1 MQEVIKKL
9 KALRSRRIFIQF
21 PEGLKLKIQEIVE
34 TLEKE
39 GFECIICLE
48 KTFGACDI
56 RAEEAKRLGCDTILH
71 IGHTGLGINTDI
83 PVIYW
88 EYFLDVDPIPT
99 LEKEFGKL
107 EKYERIGLVTSV
119 QFVKVLEKVKAYL
132 EKRGKK
138 VLVSEN
144 LSYPG
149 QILGCKL
156 EAATA
161 LESEVDCF
169 LCISAGKF
177 YSLGLALQTERPV
190 LSLDLEKGYIEELE
204 KMKDKIRKIEAWNK
218 SQLENAKRVG
228 ILISWKIGQLK
239 LPLELKRKLERV
251 GKVVY
256 LLAMDEISPQKL
268 EGLKLDALINCA
280 CPRIGTDDLEMY
292 KIPLINVNNL

>member
-1 MQEVIKKL
+1 MQEVIKRL
-9 KALRSRRIFIQF
+9 KALGSRRIFIQF
-21 PEGLKLKIQEIVE
+21 PEGLKLKIQEIAE

-56 RAEEAKRLGCDTILH
+56 RNEEAKRLGCDAILH
-71 IGHTGLGINTDI
+71 IGHTDFGIKTDI

-88 EYFLDVDPIPT
+88 EYFLDADPIPT
-99 LEKEFGKL
+99 LEKEFRKL
-107 EKYERIGLVTSV
+107 EKYERIGLVTNV
-119 QFVKVLEKVKAYL
+119 QFAKVLEKVKAYL

-161 LESEVDCF
+161 LEADVDCF
-169 LCISAGKF
+169 LCVSAGKF
-177 YSLGLALQTERPV
+177 YALGLALKTEKPV
-190 LSLDLEKGYIEELE
+190 LSLDLEKGFIEDLE
-204 KMKDKIRKIEAWNK
+204 KMKNKIRKLEAWNK

-228 ILISWKIGQLK
+228 ILISWKLGQLK
-239 LPLELKRKLERV
+239 LPLELKVELEKV
-251 GKVVY
+251 GKIVY

-268 EGLKLDALINCA
+268 EGLKLDVLINCA
-280 CPRIGTDDLEMY
+280 CPRIGTDDLEIY

>member
-1 MQEVIKKL
+1 MQEVVKRL
-9 KALRSRRIFIQF
+9 KALGSRRIFIQF
-21 PEGLKLKIQEIVE
+21 PEGLKLKIQEIAE

-56 RAEEAKRLGCDTILH
+56 RNEEAKRLGCDAILH
-71 IGHTGLGINTDI
+71 IGHTDFGIKTDI

-88 EYFLDVDPIPT
+88 EYFLDADPIPT
-99 LEKEFGKL
+99 LEKEFRKL
-107 EKYERIGLVTSV
+107 EKYERIGLVTNV
-119 QFVKVLEKVKAYL
+119 QFAKVLEKVKAYL

-161 LESEVDCF
+161 LEADVDCF
-169 LCISAGKF
+169 LCVSAGKF
-177 YSLGLALQTERPV
+177 YALGLALKTEKPV
-190 LSLDLEKGYIEELE
+190 LSLDLEKGFIEDLE
-204 KMKDKIRKIEAWNK
+204 KMKNKIRKLEAWNK

-228 ILISWKIGQLK
+228 ILISWKSGQLK
-239 LPLELKRKLERV
+239 LPLELKMELEKV
-251 GKVVY
+251 GKIVY

-268 EGLKLDALINCA
+268 EGLKLDVLINCA